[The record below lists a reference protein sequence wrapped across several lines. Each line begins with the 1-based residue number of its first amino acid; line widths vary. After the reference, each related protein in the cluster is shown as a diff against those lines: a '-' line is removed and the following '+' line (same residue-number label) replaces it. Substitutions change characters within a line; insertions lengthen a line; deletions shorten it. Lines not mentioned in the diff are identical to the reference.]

1 MIFPEKWKC
10 IKVYWAIMVKMKS
23 KHPFILILPRI
34 ENIYT
39 YETIEIRL
47 LLTCYRSIGSIVYTQ
62 GRRLGSD
69 QDGLS
74 GNNRS
79 AAGRLG
85 RRDDEKLQRLVDF
98 HRPIRSEGRKPD
110 DSRRGFRI
118 YEVRKRVVRNRRAV
132 RKSEQIVYRPERE
145 RWTGAEENRYR
156 NDGRRCFHKYRYYT
170 GKCTSDH
177 SERMILACILCIFLS
192 YRRRRRLFGSK

>member
-1 MIFPEKWKC
+1 
-10 IKVYWAIMVKMKS
+10 MKS

-110 DSRRGFRI
+110 DSRRGFRKFENEWCEI
-118 YEVRKRVVRNRRAV
+118 VVP
-132 RKSEQIVYRPERE
+132 SESPNKLYIALKE
-145 RWTGAEENRYR
+145 
-156 NDGRRCFHKYRYYT
+156 NDGREPRKIGIGMTVGDAF
-170 GKCTSDH
+170 TSID
-177 SERMILACILCIFLS
+177 ITQ
-192 YRRRRRLFGSK
+192 GSALLTTPNE

>member
-10 IKVYWAIMVKMKS
+10 IIVYWAIMVKMKS
-23 KHPFILILPRI
+23 KQRDVILILPRI

-85 RRDDEKLQRLVDF
+85 RRDDEKLQRLVV
-98 HRPIRSEGRKPD
+98 STVQ
-110 DSRRGFRI
+110 
-118 YEVRKRVVRNRRAV
+118 YERRA
-132 RKSEQIVYRPERE
+132 K
-145 RWTGAEENRYR
+145 T
-156 NDGRRCFHKYRYYT
+156 
-170 GKCTSDH
+170 
-177 SERMILACILCIFLS
+177 
-192 YRRRRRLFGSK
+192 

>member
-1 MIFPEKWKC
+1 
-10 IKVYWAIMVKMKS
+10 MKS

-85 RRDDEKLQRLVDF
+85 RRDDYKGWWISTVQYEAKGENLMIHGEDFGFMKFENEWCEIVVPSESPNKLYIALK
-98 HRPIRSEGRKPD
+98 E
-110 DSRRGFRI
+110 
-118 YEVRKRVVRNRRAV
+118 
-132 RKSEQIVYRPERE
+132 
-145 RWTGAEENRYR
+145 
-156 NDGRRCFHKYRYYT
+156 NDGREPRKIGIGMTVGDAF
-170 GKCTSDH
+170 TSID
-177 SERMILACILCIFLS
+177 ITQ
-192 YRRRRRLFGSK
+192 GSALLTTPNE

>member
-1 MIFPEKWKC
+1 
-10 IKVYWAIMVKMKS
+10 MKS

-118 YEVRKRVVRNRRAV
+118 YEVRKRVVP
-132 RKSEQIVYRPERE
+132 SESPNKLYIALKE
-145 RWTGAEENRYR
+145 
-156 NDGRRCFHKYRYYT
+156 NDGREPRKIGIGMTVGDAF
-170 GKCTSDH
+170 TSID
-177 SERMILACILCIFLS
+177 ITQ
-192 YRRRRRLFGSK
+192 GSALLTTPNE

>member
-1 MIFPEKWKC
+1 
-10 IKVYWAIMVKMKS
+10 MKS

-98 HRPIRSEGRKPD
+98 HRPIRSEDLMIHGED
-110 DSRRGFRI
+110 FGFMKFENEWCEI
-118 YEVRKRVVRNRRAV
+118 VVP
-132 RKSEQIVYRPERE
+132 SESPNKLYIALKE
-145 RWTGAEENRYR
+145 
-156 NDGRRCFHKYRYYT
+156 NDGREPRKIGIGMTVGDAF
-170 GKCTSDH
+170 TSID
-177 SERMILACILCIFLS
+177 ITQ
-192 YRRRRRLFGSK
+192 GSALLTTPNE

>member
-1 MIFPEKWKC
+1 
-10 IKVYWAIMVKMKS
+10 MKS

-79 AAGRLG
+79 AAGGSAVVTMKNYKGWWISTVQYEAKGENLMIHG
-85 RRDDEKLQRLVDF
+85 EDFGFMKFENEWCEIVVPSESPNKLYIALK
-98 HRPIRSEGRKPD
+98 E
-110 DSRRGFRI
+110 
-118 YEVRKRVVRNRRAV
+118 
-132 RKSEQIVYRPERE
+132 
-145 RWTGAEENRYR
+145 
-156 NDGRRCFHKYRYYT
+156 NDGREPRKIGIGMTVGDAF
-170 GKCTSDH
+170 TSID
-177 SERMILACILCIFLS
+177 ITQ
-192 YRRRRRLFGSK
+192 GSALLTTPNE